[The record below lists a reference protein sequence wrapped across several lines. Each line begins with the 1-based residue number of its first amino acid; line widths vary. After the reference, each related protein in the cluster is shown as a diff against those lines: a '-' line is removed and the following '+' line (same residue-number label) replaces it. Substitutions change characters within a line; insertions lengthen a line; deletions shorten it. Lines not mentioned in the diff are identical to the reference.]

1 MSDMRKD
8 KEQTNFSSAD
18 MDIYPRRGHIKVA
31 GIVIRLGP
39 VNMQVLMTL
48 IENQGQVVSRAK
60 LFDKVWKNQVV
71 SDDTLTRCISDIRL
85 QLGQHSG
92 QDKLIET
99 LPKRGYQWLPEV
111 APIVDNKQLPESS
124 QKKKFIYWL
133 MVSIIGLSILS
144 TTVLW
149 IANSVIRADQVRIA
163 LMPIQTKQTLN
174 QSQAADVEDM
184 LRMKILK
191 TSTLKLLSSS
201 VYINQSETSFDYLSR
216 EFNAQWII
224 EGRIRSVENK
234 TRISLSL
241 VDARTALVIHTLV
254 QDVESSDLNNFCNL
268 FIADMLK
275 LLQ

>member
-1 MSDMRKD
+1 MSDMRED
-8 KEQTNFSSAD
+8 KEQNNFSSAD
-18 MDIYPRRGHIKVA
+18 LAIYPRRGQIKVA
-31 GIVIRLGP
+31 GVVIRLGP

-60 LFDKVWKNQVV
+60 LFDKVWKNQIV
-71 SDDTLTRCISDIRL
+71 SDDTLTRCISDLRI
-85 QLGQHSG
+85 QLGQHSQ

-99 LPKRGYQWLPEV
+99 LPKRGYQWLPV
-111 APIVDNKQLPESS
+111 VTAIVDAKESAKAS
-124 QKKKFIYWL
+124 QKKSYLYWL

-163 LMPIQTKQTLN
+163 LMPIRAKQTIN
-174 QSQAADVEDM
+174 QSQASDVEDL

-191 TSTLKLLSSS
+191 TRALRLLSSS
-201 VYINQSETSFDYLSR
+201 VFINQSETSFEYLSR

-224 EGRIRSVENK
+224 EGRIRSVQNK
-234 TRISLSL
+234 VRVSLSL

-254 QDVESSDLNNFCNL
+254 QDIDYADLNDFCNL
-268 FIADMLK
+268 FVADMLK